1 MKRTGSLYA
10 RIIRDFVF
18 LLLAVVLAGLICIVT
33 ADWIAQKTVIPDV
46 DKLLDQSNYYETEQ
60 YQRIR
65 IGNALGKEGYFEV
78 TDQYGNVL
86 YSSDPKTDNHYD
98 TADFEYIPDVDD
110 DAVFSIEKTL
120 TGNGTNEY
128 LIRKWQ
134 VPDDDSGQVT
144 EIGLTVLNGRGKV
157 VYSNMDAD
165 GKKISRHTVNLLMS
179 NAGDGA
185 SMFLQKMQFET
196 ENGDTRYLLI
206 HTESIETAETRSYQR
221 AKTAAILIFLPV
233 VLLAIVV
240 AAFQIM
246 KRVRQPLEQLN
257 TAMDQL
263 GEGAHQKLEADQVP
277 VEFSRVFDAFNQ
289 MEVRLEQS
297 EQSRQNLLH
306 QQQQV
311 IADISHDL
319 KTPVTVVTG
328 YVSAIRDGLISPE
341 HQPEIWNII
350 LEKMNRINELLN
362 QEAEYSR
369 LNHPDYHLNAARKNL
384 TAFLKDYAAS
394 LQKELD
400 HAGYP
405 LSVSLPDAEVPVV
418 FDSPQL
424 TRVLENVVSNAL
436 KYTPKGTR
444 ITLQME
450 SRKEQAEIRIGDNGP
465 GIPKEIRGHVF
476 DPFVIADS
484 SRTSGSGTGLGLS
497 IARRIIED
505 HHGTMNLLDAPG
517 TVYEI
522 VLPIDHAQSETCMQ
536 DQNTAD

>member
-246 KRVRQPLEQLN
+246 KRVSQPLEQLN

-311 IADISHDL
+311 MADISHDL

>member
-185 SMFLQKMQFET
+185 SMFLQKMHFET

-311 IADISHDL
+311 MADISHDL

>member
-311 IADISHDL
+311 MADISHDL

>member
-134 VPDDDSGQVT
+134 EPDDDSGQVT

-311 IADISHDL
+311 MADISHDL

-418 FDSPQL
+418 FDSLQL

>member
-311 IADISHDL
+311 MADISHDL

-418 FDSPQL
+418 FDSLQL

>member
-144 EIGLTVLNGRGKV
+144 ETGLTVLNGRGKV

-311 IADISHDL
+311 MADISHDL

-522 VLPIDHAQSETCMQ
+522 ILPIDHAQSETCMQ